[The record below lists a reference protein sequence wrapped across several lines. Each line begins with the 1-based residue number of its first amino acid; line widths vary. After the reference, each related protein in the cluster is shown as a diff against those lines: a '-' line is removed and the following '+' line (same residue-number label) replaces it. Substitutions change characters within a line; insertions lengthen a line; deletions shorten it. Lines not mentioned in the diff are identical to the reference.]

1 MEYDFLKQFS
11 KRMKIVGM
19 FSTLIKNSWQKTTW
33 KQFGF
38 ETMDEQVNMIYAVL
52 FIFTLFK
59 LKTVK
64 IHRMTFITQNNIYN
78 KLSKLPAF
86 FVRKTFFQIPVTYII
101 NKD

>member
-52 FIFTLFK
+52 LFIMEYSLREQPCTIDDISVFVDDVCNRY
-59 LKTVK
+59 LKKVFLTK
-64 IHRMTFITQNNIYN
+64 
-78 KLSKLPAF
+78 KAGSLLSLL
-86 FVRKTFFQIPVTYII
+86 
-101 NKD
+101 